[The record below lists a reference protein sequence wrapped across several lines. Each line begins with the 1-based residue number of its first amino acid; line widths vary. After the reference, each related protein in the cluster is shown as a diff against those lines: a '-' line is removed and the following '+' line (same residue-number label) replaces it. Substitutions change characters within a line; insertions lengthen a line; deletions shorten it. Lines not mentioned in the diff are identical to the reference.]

1 MADPTTKP
9 YLIRAIY
16 DWCTD
21 HGYTPYLTVVVDAAT
36 LVPMEFVRDGRITLN
51 ISPSAAHGLLIDN
64 VWVRFSARF
73 SGVSR
78 RLEIPVSAVEGIYA
92 RENGEGLGFLVSEL
106 LEPPPQ
112 DEPEPPKP
120 QKPRFHV
127 VK

>member
-16 DWCTD
+16 DWCVD
-21 HGYTPYLTVVVDAAT
+21 QGYTPYLTVVVDAAT

-51 ISPSAAHGLLIDN
+51 ISSSAAPGLLLDN
-64 VWVRFSARF
+64 VWVKFSARF
-73 SGVSR
+73 SGVAR
-78 RLEIPVSAVEGIYA
+78 RIEIPVSAIEGIYA
-92 RENGEGLGFLVSEL
+92 RENGEGLGFQVAEASE
-106 LEPPPQ
+106 PPQ
-112 DEPEPPKP
+112 DEPEPPAP

>member
-16 DWCTD
+16 DWCID
-21 HGYTPYLTVVVDAAT
+21 QGYTPYLTVVVDAAT

-51 ISPSAAHGLLIDN
+51 ISSSAAPGLSLDN
-64 VWVRFSARF
+64 VWVKFSARF

-78 RLEIPVSAVEGIYA
+78 RIEIPVSAIEGIYA
-92 RENGEGLGFLVSEL
+92 RENGEGLGFQVSEASV
-106 LEPPPQ
+106 PPQ
-112 DEPEPPKP
+112 DEPEPPTP
-120 QKPRFHV
+120 QKPRFQV